1 MITMFKTFRGM
12 MKNGKIQS
20 LKDEIVKKEEI
31 LKDTKKEHESIET
44 KQLQKIVSLEK
55 KLEKLS
61 GVLRVVRQQGVKIES
76 TENIIY
82 SVDEST
88 TEKNDLESKI
98 ENFNQLGKEAKK
110 SMVVTMVENSS
121 GNFNLT
127 TGDIDGM
134 IETINSMNPKPKCV
148 KISKMPFG
156 IRAGKL
162 TLFINVNKKVDKNG
176 TPLNKKHALNLF
188 KKLGY
193 EVVLK

>member
-1 MITMFKTFRGM
+1 MKTA
-12 MKNGKIQS
+12 KIQS